1 MKFLSPLF
9 LSALTL
15 MAAELPAADRPLS
28 KIRVQLDWV
37 AEPEHGGFY
46 QAQERGFFAEEG
58 LEVSQVFG
66 ERPTDTIPAA
76 LAGKVD
82 FGYSGTPPVLAATAN
97 GAGLVAIGVFSH
109 GYSGILVASKANAN
123 LKTLADFRG
132 KRLGMQRGTG
142 VTNVFLIAL
151 ERSGLKESDFQ
162 ISNLRIADMPTA
174 MQGGSFDAVLGWDV
188 GGANIKAARV
198 QPNDP
203 GEPQVIDYPFLYYLL
218 EVRRGG
224 KGWWNATIIISRRQQ
239 VVSQPTPEP
248 EPEVVTGPA
257 FRGPAPEAP
266 VPEPVLD
273 ASGGVAGG
281 SDYQGTAFGGAPV
294 VSAPVVAAPVAP
306 PAAARF
312 PSFPPEATS
321 APGVGTAVARGTSG
335 VEGPT
340 AGGVRTAGPRQQ
352 APVGTVKAMSG
363 QAPRRGYTDYLRS
376 PALPQLA
383 GAAIPGVAGILL
395 MTLGGLVIG
404 YRQAS
409 AGRMIRAG
417 GAARYLP

>member
-1 MKFLSPLF
+1 MGVSVVRVAACAGLLVGVLLLGDSAAGTAVADPGGAGRRHSDEQSSKAVDNEHRTLSHIIRRIF
-9 LSALTL
+9 SEHQKWADSAPRSAPQAKIDSVPDSSFIASESKEATTFADADDATDPEGTRPGTDGTEPAGIDLVTNAEAAGGSEYTGSVVVTDSAAV
-15 MAAELPAADRPLS
+15 AAEPA
-28 KIRVQLDWV
+28 
-37 AEPEHGGFY
+37 
-46 QAQERGFFAEEG
+46 
-58 LEVSQVFG
+58 
-66 ERPTDTIPAA
+66 PA
-76 LAGKVD
+76 
-82 FGYSGTPPVLAATAN
+82 S
-97 GAGLVAIGVFSH
+97 
-109 GYSGILVASKANAN
+109 
-123 LKTLADFRG
+123 R
-132 KRLGMQRGTG
+132 
-142 VTNVFLIAL
+142 
-151 ERSGLKESDFQ
+151 
-162 ISNLRIADMPTA
+162 
-174 MQGGSFDAVLGWDV
+174 
-188 GGANIKAARV
+188 
-198 QPNDP
+198 
-203 GEPQVIDYPFLYYLL
+203 QVIDYPFLYYLL